1 MIMSKAIVVFGIGR
15 FGKSLALEMYKSGA
29 DVMAVDKDED
39 LIESMSHEVTYAAV
53 ADLTN
58 AEAIKSLGIDKM
70 DIAVIAIGSDLTA
83 SIMCVMVAKEQGVPY
98 VVAKAANDRMGL
110 ILTKVGADKIIY
122 PEKETGI
129 RTARTLLS
137 NNFLEF
143 FNIDDNLCLIEMKP
157 KKEWIGKTLRELNL
171 REKYHINVVAVKD
184 HNEMRSHIDPN
195 RALDETSDLLI
206 IAERDDLKKI
216 S

>member
-1 MIMSKAIVVFGIGR
+1 MSKSVVVFGMGR
-15 FGKSLALEMYKSGA
+15 FGKTLASEMYKSGA
-29 DVMAVDKDED
+29 DVMIVDKNEEI
-39 LIESMSHEVTYAAV
+39 LEKMSREVTYAAA

-58 AEAIKSLGIDKM
+58 AEAIKSLGLDGM
-70 DIAVIAIGSDLTA
+70 DIAVVAIGSDLTA
-83 SIMCVMVAKEQGVPY
+83 SIMCVMVAKEQGIPY

-122 PEKETGI
+122 PENETGI

-143 FNIDDNLCLIEMKP
+143 FQIDDNLCLIEMKP
-157 KKEWIGKTLRELNL
+157 KKEWIGKTLRELKL
-171 REKYHINVVAVKD
+171 REKYNINVVAVKD
-184 HNEMRSHIDPN
+184 HNARRSHTNPAKPLN
-195 RALDETSDLLI
+195 KNSDLLI
-206 IAERDDLKKI
+206 VLDKDDLKRI